1 MPSDLLI
8 LIESHVFLWWILVS
22 MFHCAGALCF
32 VSVLQIGRRTLA
44 AGGARHTSTRQ
55 QRVAPV
61 GAAGQAAPQASST
74 CSGRALRGG
83 QSGSARLPSEAP
95 GPLAALGGSDPARP
109 SGTWRMRPRCGGA
122 CFSAGS
128 KSASNGQQQHLA
140 EEILTKKSFGF
151 LFVCVAFERFVSYAG
166 RQPAASVCVL

>member
-1 MPSDLLI
+1 VPSDLLI
-8 LIESHVFLWWILVS
+8 LIESRVFLWWILVS
-22 MFHCAGALCF
+22 MFRCAGALCF

-44 AGGARHTSTRQ
+44 AGDAWHTSTRQ
-55 QRVAPV
+55 QRAAPV
-61 GAAGQAAPQASST
+61 GAAGQATPQAR
-74 CSGRALRGG
+74 GRPAAPAAAGLCVEGSQALL
-83 QSGSARLPSEAP
+83 GS
-95 GPLAALGGSDPARP
+95 PARP

>member
-1 MPSDLLI
+1 MDLGLRVS
-8 LIESHVFLWWILVS
+8 LCWCLVFCFCTPDRPEDPGS
-22 MFHCAGALCF
+22 RRRPAHQHTAAACYACRSSRAGCAPGP
-32 VSVLQIGRRTLA
+32 R
-44 AGGARHTSTRQ
+44 
-55 QRVAPV
+55 
-61 GAAGQAAPQASST
+61 QASST